1 MPLYL
6 YFKPAFNRSLKRLDS
21 TQKKIIGKILEALEA
36 YYSSGCDLSVL
47 QEISSKFFY
56 KQLRKPYYEAGIERN
71 LRILIERDGEKCN
84 AVLAGNH
91 DQIKRFLGAN

>member
-6 YFKPAFNRSLKRLDS
+6 YYRPSFKRSLKRLGRE
-21 TQKKIIGKILEALEA
+21 QKRVVGVILESLSV
-36 YYSSGCDLSVL
+36 YYSNDCDLPAA
-47 QEISSKFFY
+47 QEIAPRFFY

-71 LRILIERDGEKCN
+71 TRVVIQKEGEKCI

-91 DQIKRFLGAN
+91 DQIKQFLGSV